1 MSLGALA
8 PRPGPIAAVPGS
20 PAYNAAV
27 AANVLAVRE
36 GIARACLRAGRPLEG
51 VKLLAVSKFNPKEA
65 LAAGYAAGLRLF
77 GENRVQEAEE
87 KLLALGAGFPG
98 LSVHLLGHLQS
109 NKAKK
114 AVQLFDCIESVDS
127 ARLVEELAKRAAA
140 EGKVQDIL
148 FELHTGE
155 ESKSGFADE
164 TELERAMENALGL
177 ASLRPRGLMTMA
189 PFTEDEKA
197 IRASFRRCAHA
208 FEALGARYKS
218 QGWNTLSMGMTNDYR
233 LAIEEGSTLLRIG
246 TAIFGERAGYR

>member
-1 MSLGALA
+1 
-8 PRPGPIAAVPGS
+8 
-20 PAYNAAV
+20 
-27 AANVLAVRE
+27 
-36 GIARACLRAGRPLEG
+36 
-51 VKLLAVSKFNPKEA
+51 LAVSKFNPKEA

-87 KLLALGAGFPG
+87 KLQALGAGFPG

-127 ARLVEELAKRAAA
+127 GRLVEELAKRAAA

-164 TELERAMENALGL
+164 AELERAIELALGL
-177 ASLRPRGLMTMA
+177 ATLRPRGLMTMA
-189 PFTEDEKA
+189 PYTEDEKA
-197 IRASFRRCAHA
+197 IRASFSRCARA
-208 FEALGARYKS
+208 FEALGARYGLS
-218 QGWNTLSMGMTNDYR
+218 RWDTLSMGMTNDYS

-246 TAIFGERAGYR
+246 TAIFGERVVIR